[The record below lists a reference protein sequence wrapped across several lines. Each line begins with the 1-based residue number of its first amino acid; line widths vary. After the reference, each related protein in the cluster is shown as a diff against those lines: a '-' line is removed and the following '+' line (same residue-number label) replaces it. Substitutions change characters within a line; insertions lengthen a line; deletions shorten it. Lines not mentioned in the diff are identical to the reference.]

1 MCVRGKEHKNPS
13 LNDLSQLREQ
23 QAQVT
28 EASFHVLVLKIEFE
42 FAAAEAFYHG
52 GEDLRIVQKML
63 INQLNSELSSKF
75 LVENLHRLQSATRKD
90 HAEWLLLCI
99 FYDLSEYVARI
110 EAIDAPLSHV
120 LLVLFVFDDFIC
132 ADEKFK
138 VEQLRAVFVTVTD
151 QVLDLSYFI
160 QHLNNL
166 AKFRPVHRNRPV
178 RLGNICGVFT

>member
-1 MCVRGKEHKNPS
+1 MCVRGKKHKNPS

-28 EASFHVLVLKIEFE
+28 EASFHVLVLKIELE

-75 LVENLHRLQSATRKD
+75 LVENLHRLLSATRKD

-166 AKFRPVHRNRPV
+166 AKFRPVH
-178 RLGNICGVFT
+178 